1 MCSDSSMEVELSA
14 LLDRLTDEPT
24 DQQIDMRVQREATL
38 QLNEIEKE
46 YIDF

>member
-1 MCSDSSMEVELSA
+1 MEVELSA

-24 DQQIDMRVQREATL
+24 DQQIDMRVPRKAAFQI
-38 QLNEIEKE
+38 NELENE